1 MKLNCSLA
9 CLIVQFEFVH
19 RIQLEQSCRVVT
31 CTSKQTS
38 IVLLLNNDVYAVEP
52 IVPSEVA
59 RSSVKVKGIQHMTVL
74 RNSFNIFFLVKC
86 KVILLRLGFF
96 FFNM

>member
-59 RSSVKVKGIQHMTVL
+59 RSSVKVKGIHHMTVL
-74 RNSFNIFFLVKC
+74 RNSFNIFFVGLMQSYPF
-86 KVILLRLGFF
+86 KVRFF
-96 FFNM
+96 FF